1 MLVEICSVRLTGM
14 CAHHSSVCFLHIMQ
28 GIFLL
33 LQKMLI
39 VGRDVVSHI
48 IHVETWE
55 QPADWYFT

>member
-48 IHVETWE
+48 IHVET
-55 QPADWYFT
+55 